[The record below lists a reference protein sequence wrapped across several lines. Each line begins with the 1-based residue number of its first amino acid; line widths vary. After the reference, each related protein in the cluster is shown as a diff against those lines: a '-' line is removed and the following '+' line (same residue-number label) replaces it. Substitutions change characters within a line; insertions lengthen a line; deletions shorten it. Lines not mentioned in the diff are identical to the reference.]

1 MSSRTFRL
9 FAVIGQAASLFTV
22 ANFLLTLVLVRVLV
36 PPDALSGPPPS
47 MPSIG
52 EAFTLIAILVVPAA
66 LGYWWIFQKLHGDYP
81 RRQAR
86 SAAMAFAIFS
96 PIPLGI
102 SLLLGPIVGGYT
114 GIFLGTESRWVAF
127 SGAVLWIV
135 VVITLMTF
143 VPSLLA
149 LRITRSNK
157 SAS

>member
-1 MSSRTFRL
+1 MSSRTLRL

-22 ANFLLTLVLVRVLV
+22 ANFLLTLVLVKVLV
-36 PPDALSGPPPS
+36 PPDALSGPPPR

-66 LGYWWIFQKLHGDYP
+66 LGYWWIFRKLHGDYP

-102 SLLLGPIVGGYT
+102 SLLLGPIVGGYI

-135 VVITLMTF
+135 VVIALMTF

-149 LRITRSNK
+149 LRITRPNEPTQ
-157 SAS
+157 

>member
-1 MSSRTFRL
+1 
-9 FAVIGQAASLFTV
+9 
-22 ANFLLTLVLVRVLV
+22 
-36 PPDALSGPPPS
+36 
-47 MPSIG
+47 MPSIV

-66 LGYWWIFQKLHGDYP
+66 LGYWWIFRKLHGDYP

-86 SAAMAFAIFS
+86 SAGMAFAIFS

-114 GIFLGTESRWVAF
+114 GIFLGTESRWIAF

-149 LRITRSNK
+149 LRITRSNT